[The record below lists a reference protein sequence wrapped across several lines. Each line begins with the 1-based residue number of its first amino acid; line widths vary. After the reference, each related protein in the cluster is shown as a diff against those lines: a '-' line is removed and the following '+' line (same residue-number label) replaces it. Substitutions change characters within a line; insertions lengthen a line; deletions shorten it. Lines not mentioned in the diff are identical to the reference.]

1 MSLNSKHKLIEIAKI
16 VARDL
21 RRNSTQ
27 AENIFWEAVRNRRFC
42 NKKFYRQFPIYFDFV
57 GKESFFVADF
67 YCHEERLVIELD
79 GLIHQYR
86 LKEDKDRTE
95 IIKYLGIKVLRFKNE
110 EVINDL
116 SKVLEEIKSYFSK

>member
-42 NKKFYRQFPIYFDFV
+42 NKKFYRQFPIYIDFA

-86 LKEDKDRTE
+86 LKEDQDRTE
-95 IIKYLGIKVLRFKNE
+95 IIKYLGIKVLRFTNE

>member
-1 MSLNSKHKLIEIAKI
+1 M
-16 VARDL
+16 
-21 RRNSTQ
+21 
-27 AENIFWEAVRNRRFC
+27 
-42 NKKFYRQFPIYFDFV
+42 

>member
-1 MSLNSKHKLIEIAKI
+1 MSLNCKKKLSEIAKI

-27 AENIFWEAVRNRRFC
+27 AENIFWEIVRNRKFC
-42 NKKFYRQFPIYFDFV
+42 NKKFYRQYPFFYDLT

-67 YCHEERLVIELD
+67 YCYEEKLIIELD
-79 GLIHQYR
+79 GKIHQYR

-95 IIKYLGIKVLRFKNE
+95 IINYLGIRVLRFKNE
-110 EVINDL
+110 EVMNNL
-116 SKVLEEIKSYFSK
+116 SKVMDEIKSYFTK

>member
-42 NKKFYRQFPIYFDFV
+42 NKKFYRQFPIYFDFA

-86 LKEDKDRTE
+86 LEEDKDRTE

>member
-86 LKEDKDRTE
+86 LEEDKDRTE

>member
-42 NKKFYRQFPIYFDFV
+42 NKKFYRQFPIYFDFT

-86 LKEDKDRTE
+86 LEEDKDRTE